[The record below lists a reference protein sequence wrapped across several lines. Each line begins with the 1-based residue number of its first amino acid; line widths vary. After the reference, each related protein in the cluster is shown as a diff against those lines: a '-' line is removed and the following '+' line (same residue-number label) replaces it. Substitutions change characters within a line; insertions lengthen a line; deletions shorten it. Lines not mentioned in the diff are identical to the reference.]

1 MEPRANS
8 IDRARSY
15 LESKGKIP
23 SGALPSVIA
32 ESWHLSL
39 ENGLDPFEG
48 VGDYVLNEREFSN
61 QTSQYSKLINY
72 SRPELETLYDQIA
85 GSNFVIAL
93 GSPDGVVLD
102 TLADTQFGYSSAG
115 KAVIPAS
122 VWTEELR
129 GTNALGTCLR
139 TRKPVQV
146 YGGEHYLRV
155 HSDVSCISAPIFDG
169 KGNLAGLLDASC
181 RSTIRQQHTAALV
194 QMSAGN
200 IENSLI
206 RNSHDNCIIIQFHP
220 RQEYLTTLSAGL
232 LVLDET
238 FRVVAANRRG
248 NAFISSEKDLMGKHF
263 DELFDNNIESLIQH
277 LATGEVLRVRDNVGS
292 AVSIRCVA
300 NKAAFALARMSLSGA
315 ELPKAPSRV
324 RVKNHFR
331 DVVIGDKAL
340 GAQLSKI
347 SSVLHE
353 NPVIHIRG
361 DVGTGKSLTARML
374 HAASERD
381 GEFVSI
387 DCSMLSDS
395 TVKEVFFGTEDA
407 STGILGRAKFGTLHL
422 DNVDSL
428 PKSIQPVIKH
438 LITHHEVMNPITF
451 QGDATDILLLSSTS
465 MELKKSEFV
474 NGLHL
479 LLTGQE
485 ISLPNTRDRSDLR
498 EIILNIVAYK
508 APSLKFDDKA
518 LELLLS
524 HDWPENFHEVRS
536 IIDQLIRKCE
546 KIITEADIL
555 STGLQF
561 NDTQQSKIVCEACSG
576 TSWKEE
582 LCKAIKNVVAENNG
596 NVSEA
601 ARQLG
606 MSRTTIYKHLS

>member
-248 NAFISSEKDLMGKHF
+248 NAFISSEKDLIGKHF

-315 ELPKAPSRV
+315 ELQKAPSRV

-361 DVGTGKSLTARML
+361 NVGTGKSLTARML

-508 APSLKFDDKA
+508 SPSLKFDDKA
-518 LELLLS
+518 LDLLLGY
-524 HDWPENFHEVRS
+524 DWPENFHEVRS
-536 IIDQLIRKCE
+536 TIDQLIRKCE
-546 KIITEADIL
+546 KIITETDVL
-555 STGLQF
+555 SIGLQLS
-561 NDTQQSKIVCEACSG
+561 DTQQSKVVCEACSG

>member
-381 GEFVSI
+381 GEFVSV

-485 ISLPNTRDRSDLR
+485 ISLPRTRDRSDLR
-498 EIILNIVAYK
+498 EIILKIVTYK
-508 APSLKFDDKA
+508 SPNLKFDDKA
-518 LELLLS
+518 LDLLLGY
-524 HDWPENFHEVRS
+524 DWPENFHEVRS
-536 IIDQLIRKCE
+536 TIDQLIRKCE
-546 KIITEADIL
+546 KIITETDIL
-555 STGLQF
+555 STGLKLI
-561 NDTQQSKIVCEACSG
+561 NTQQSKVVCEACSG

-606 MSRTTIYKHLS
+606 MSRTT

>member
-381 GEFVSI
+381 GEFVSV

-422 DNVDSL
+422 DNVGSL

-536 IIDQLIRKCE
+536 IIDQLIRKCA

>member
-536 IIDQLIRKCE
+536 IIDLLVRRCE
-546 KIITEADIL
+546 KIITETDIL

-561 NDTQQSKIVCEACSG
+561 TETQQSKVVCEACSG

>member
-1 MEPRANS
+1 MEPRENS
-8 IDRARSY
+8 VDRARAY

-23 SGALPSVIA
+23 SGALPSMIA

-39 ENGLDPFEG
+39 ENGLDPFHG
-48 VGDYVLNEREFSN
+48 VGDYVLSAAEFSG
-61 QTSQYSKLINY
+61 QTSQYAKLINY

-115 KAVIPAS
+115 KAVIPGS
-122 VWTEELR
+122 VWTEELK

-169 KGNLAGLLDASC
+169 RGNLAGILDASC

-232 LVLDET
+232 LVLDAS

-248 NAFISSEKDLMGKHF
+248 NAFISSEKNLMGKHF
-263 DELFDNNIESLIQH
+263 DELFDNNIESLMRH
-277 LATGEVLRVRDNVGS
+277 LAAGEVLRVRDNVGS

-300 NKAAFALARMSLSGA
+300 NKAAFALARMSSPGA
-315 ELPKAPSRV
+315 ELPNSASRV
-324 RVKNHFR
+324 RAKNHFR
-331 DVVIGDKAL
+331 DVVINDKAL
-340 GAQLSKI
+340 GTQLSKM
-347 SSVLHE
+347 SSILHE

-361 DVGTGKSLTARML
+361 DLGTGKSLTARML
-374 HAASERD
+374 HAASERE
-381 GEFVSI
+381 GEFVNI
-387 DCSMLSDS
+387 DCSMLTDS

-407 STGILGRAKFGTLHL
+407 STGILDRAKFGTLHL
-422 DNVDSL
+422 DNVDLL
-428 PKSIQPVIKH
+428 PKSIHPAIKH
-438 LITHHEVMNPITF
+438 LITHQEIMNPITF
-451 QGDATDILLLSSTS
+451 QGDATNILLLSSTS
-465 MELKKSEFV
+465 VELKKSEFI

-479 LLTGQE
+479 LLTGHE
-485 ISLPNTRDRSDLR
+485 IKLPNTRDRSDLR
-498 EIILNIVAYK
+498 EIILNIVSYK
-508 APSLKFDDKA
+508 SPNLKFDDNA
-518 LELLLS
+518 LDLLLS
-524 HDWPENFHEVRS
+524 YDWPENFHEVRN
-536 IIDQLIRKCE
+536 IIDQLVRKCE
-546 KIITEADIL
+546 KIITETDIL

-561 NDTQQSKIVCEACSG
+561 NDTQQSEVVCEACSG

>member
-48 VGDYVLNEREFSN
+48 VGDYVLNECEFSN

-331 DVVIGDKAL
+331 DVVIGDKEL

-407 STGILGRAKFGTLHL
+407 ATGILGRAKFGTLHL
-422 DNVDSL
+422 DNVDLL
-428 PKSIQPVIKH
+428 PKSIQPAIKH
-438 LITHHEVMNPITF
+438 LITHQEVMNPVTF

-465 MELKKSEFV
+465 EELKKNEFV

-485 ISLPNTRDRSDLR
+485 IRLPSTRDRSDLR

-508 APSLKFDDKA
+508 SPSLKFDDKA
-518 LELLLS
+518 LDLLLGYE
-524 HDWPENFHEVRS
+524 WPENFHEVRS
-536 IIDQLIRKCE
+536 TIDQLIRKCE
-546 KIITEADIL
+546 KIITETDVL
-555 STGLQF
+555 SIGLQLS
-561 NDTQQSKIVCEACSG
+561 DTQQSKVVCEACSG

>member
-206 RNSHDNCIIIQFHP
+206 RNSHDNCVIIQFHP

-248 NAFISSEKDLMGKHF
+248 NAFISSEKDLIGKHF

-381 GEFVSI
+381 GEFVSV

-536 IIDQLIRKCE
+536 TIDQLIRKCE
-546 KIITEADIL
+546 KIITETDIL
-555 STGLQF
+555 STGLKLI
-561 NDTQQSKIVCEACSG
+561 NTQQSKVVCEACSG

>member
-381 GEFVSI
+381 GEFVSV

-479 LLTGQE
+479 LLTGHE

-536 IIDQLIRKCE
+536 IIDLLVRRCE
-546 KIITEADIL
+546 KIITETDIL

-561 NDTQQSKIVCEACSG
+561 TETQQSKVVCEACSG

>member
-1 MEPRANS
+1 MEPRENS

-23 SGALPSVIA
+23 SGALPSMIA

-39 ENGLDPFEG
+39 ENGLDPFHG
-48 VGDYVLNEREFSN
+48 VGDYVLSAAEFSG
-61 QTSQYSKLINY
+61 QTSQYAKLINY

-115 KAVIPAS
+115 KAVIPGS

-169 KGNLAGLLDASC
+169 RGNLAGILDASC

-232 LVLDET
+232 LVLDAS

-248 NAFISSEKDLMGKHF
+248 NAFISSEKNLMGKHF
-263 DELFDNNIESLIQH
+263 DELFDNNIESLMRH
-277 LATGEVLRVRDNVGS
+277 LAAGEVLRVRDNVGS

-300 NKAAFALARMSLSGA
+300 NKAAFALARMSSPGA
-315 ELPKAPSRV
+315 ELPNSASRV
-324 RVKNHFR
+324 RAKNHFR
-331 DVVIGDKAL
+331 DVVINDKAL
-340 GAQLSKI
+340 GTQLSKM
-347 SSVLHE
+347 SSILHE

-361 DVGTGKSLTARML
+361 DLGTGKSLTARML
-374 HAASERD
+374 HAASERE
-381 GEFVSI
+381 GEFVNI
-387 DCSMLSDS
+387 DCSMLTDS
-395 TVKEVFFGTEDA
+395 TVKEVFFGTEDT

-422 DNVDSL
+422 DNVDLL
-428 PKSIQPVIKH
+428 PKSIHPAIKH
-438 LITHHEVMNPITF
+438 LITHQEIMNPITF
-451 QGDATDILLLSSTS
+451 QGDATNILLLSSTS
-465 MELKKSEFV
+465 VELKKSEFI

-479 LLTGQE
+479 LLTGHE
-485 ISLPNTRDRSDLR
+485 IKLPNTRDRSDLR
-498 EIILNIVAYK
+498 EIILNIVSYK
-508 APSLKFDDKA
+508 SPNLKFDDNA
-518 LELLLS
+518 LDLLLS
-524 HDWPENFHEVRS
+524 YDWPENFHEVRN
-536 IIDQLIRKCE
+536 IIDQLVRKCE
-546 KIITEADIL
+546 KIITETDIL

-561 NDTQQSKIVCEACSG
+561 NDTQQAKVVCEACSG

-606 MSRTTIYKHLS
+606 MSRTTIYKHLC

>member
-479 LLTGQE
+479 LLTGHE

-536 IIDQLIRKCE
+536 IIDLLVRRCE
-546 KIITEADIL
+546 KIITETDIL

-561 NDTQQSKIVCEACSG
+561 TETQQSKVVCEACSG

>member
-1 MEPRANS
+1 MEPRENS
-8 IDRARSY
+8 VDRARAY

-23 SGALPSVIA
+23 SGALPSMIA

-39 ENGLDPFEG
+39 ENGLDPFHG
-48 VGDYVLNEREFSN
+48 VGDYVLSAAEFSG
-61 QTSQYSKLINY
+61 QTSQYAKLINY

-115 KAVIPAS
+115 KAVIPGS

-169 KGNLAGLLDASC
+169 RGNLAGILDASC

-220 RQEYLTTLSAGL
+220 RQEYLNTLSAGL
-232 LVLDET
+232 LVLDAS

-248 NAFISSEKDLMGKHF
+248 NAFISSEKNLMGKHF
-263 DELFDNNIESLIQH
+263 NELFDNNIESLMRH
-277 LATGEVLRVRDNVGS
+277 LAAGEVLRVRDNVGS

-300 NKAAFALARMSLSGA
+300 NKAAFALARMSSPGA
-315 ELPKAPSRV
+315 ELPNSASRV
-324 RVKNHFR
+324 RAKNHFR
-331 DVVIGDKAL
+331 DVVINDKAL
-340 GAQLSKI
+340 GTQLSKM
-347 SSVLHE
+347 SSILHE

-361 DVGTGKSLTARML
+361 DLGTGKSLTARML
-374 HAASERD
+374 HAASERE
-381 GEFVSI
+381 GEFVNI
-387 DCSMLSDS
+387 DCSMLTDS

-422 DNVDSL
+422 DNVDLL
-428 PKSIQPVIKH
+428 PKSIHPAIKH
-438 LITHHEVMNPITF
+438 LITHQEIMNPITF
-451 QGDATDILLLSSTS
+451 QGDATNILLLSSTS
-465 MELKKSEFV
+465 VELKKSEFI

-479 LLTGQE
+479 LLTGHE
-485 ISLPNTRDRSDLR
+485 IKLPNTRDRSDLR
-498 EIILNIVAYK
+498 EIILNIVSYK
-508 APSLKFDDKA
+508 SPNLKFDDNA
-518 LELLLS
+518 LDLLLS
-524 HDWPENFHEVRS
+524 YDWPENFHEVRN
-536 IIDQLIRKCE
+536 IIDQLVRKCE
-546 KIITEADIL
+546 KIITETDIL

-561 NDTQQSKIVCEACSG
+561 NDTQQAKVVCEACSG

>member
-39 ENGLDPFEG
+39 ESGLDPFEG
-48 VGDYVLNEREFSN
+48 VGDYVLNENEFSN

-220 RQEYLTTLSAGL
+220 RPEYLTTLSAGL

-422 DNVDSL
+422 DNVDLL
-428 PKSIQPVIKH
+428 PKSIQPAIKH
-438 LITHHEVMNPITF
+438 LITHQEVMNPVTF

-485 ISLPNTRDRSDLR
+485 ISLPRTRDRSDLR
-498 EIILNIVAYK
+498 EIILKIVTYK
-508 APSLKFDDKA
+508 SPNLKFDDKA
-518 LELLLS
+518 LDLLLGY
-524 HDWPENFHEVRS
+524 DWPENFHEVRS
-536 IIDQLIRKCE
+536 IIDLLVRKCE
-546 KIITEADIL
+546 KIITETDIL

-561 NDTQQSKIVCEACSG
+561 NDTQQSKVVCEACSG

-582 LCKAIKNVVAENNG
+582 LCKAIKNVLAENNG

>member
-1 MEPRANS
+1 MEPRENS
-8 IDRARSY
+8 VDRARAY

-23 SGALPSVIA
+23 SGALPSMIA

-39 ENGLDPFEG
+39 ENGLDPFHG
-48 VGDYVLNEREFSN
+48 VGDYVLSAAEFSG
-61 QTSQYSKLINY
+61 QTSQYAKLINY

-115 KAVIPAS
+115 KAVIPGS

-169 KGNLAGLLDASC
+169 RGNLAGILDASC

-220 RQEYLTTLSAGL
+220 RQEYLNTLSAGL
-232 LVLDET
+232 LVLDAS

-248 NAFISSEKDLMGKHF
+248 NAFISSEKNLMGKHF
-263 DELFDNNIESLIQH
+263 NELFDNNIESLMRH
-277 LATGEVLRVRDNVGS
+277 LAAGEVLRVRDNVGS

-300 NKAAFALARMSLSGA
+300 NKAAFALARMSSPGA
-315 ELPKAPSRV
+315 ELPNSASRV
-324 RVKNHFR
+324 RAKNHFR
-331 DVVIGDKAL
+331 DVVINDKAL
-340 GAQLSKI
+340 GTQLSKM
-347 SSVLHE
+347 SSILHE

-361 DVGTGKSLTARML
+361 DLGTGKSLTARML
-374 HAASERD
+374 HAASERE
-381 GEFVSI
+381 GEFVNI
-387 DCSMLSDS
+387 DCSMLTDS

-422 DNVDSL
+422 DNVDLL
-428 PKSIQPVIKH
+428 PKSIHPAIKH
-438 LITHHEVMNPITF
+438 LITHQEIMNPITF
-451 QGDATDILLLSSTS
+451 QGDATNILLLSSTS
-465 MELKKSEFV
+465 VELKKSEFI

-479 LLTGQE
+479 LLTGHE
-485 ISLPNTRDRSDLR
+485 IKLPNTRDRSDLR
-498 EIILNIVAYK
+498 EIILNIVSYK
-508 APSLKFDDKA
+508 SPNLKFDDNA
-518 LELLLS
+518 LDLLLS
-524 HDWPENFHEVRS
+524 YDWPENFHEVRN
-536 IIDQLIRKCE
+536 IIDQLVRKCE
-546 KIITEADIL
+546 KIITETDIL

-561 NDTQQSKIVCEACSG
+561 NDTQQAKVVCEACSG

-606 MSRTTIYKHLS
+606 MSRTTIYKHLC

>member
-155 HSDVSCISAPIFDG
+155 HSDVSCISAPIYDG

-536 IIDQLIRKCE
+536 IIDLLVRKCE
-546 KIITEADIL
+546 KIITETDIL

-561 NDTQQSKIVCEACSG
+561 NDTQQSKVVCEACSG

>member
-422 DNVDSL
+422 DNVDLL
-428 PKSIQPVIKH
+428 PKSIQPAIKH
-438 LITHHEVMNPITF
+438 LITHQEVMNPVTF

-465 MELKKSEFV
+465 EELKKNEFV

-485 ISLPNTRDRSDLR
+485 IRLPSTRDRSDLR

-508 APSLKFDDKA
+508 SPSLKFDDKA
-518 LELLLS
+518 LDLLLGYE
-524 HDWPENFHEVRS
+524 WPENFHEVRS
-536 IIDQLIRKCE
+536 TIDQLIRKCE
-546 KIITEADIL
+546 KIITETDIL
-555 STGLQF
+555 STGLKLI
-561 NDTQQSKIVCEACSG
+561 NTQQSKVVCESCSG

>member
-248 NAFISSEKDLMGKHF
+248 NAFISSEKDLIGKHF
-263 DELFDNNIESLIQH
+263 DQLFDNNIEKLIQH

-300 NKAAFALARMSLSGA
+300 NKAAFALARMSLSGT
-315 ELPKAPSRV
+315 ELPKAPSRI
-324 RVKNHFR
+324 RIKNHFR

-381 GEFVSI
+381 GEFVNI
-387 DCSMLSDS
+387 DCSMLSES
-395 TVKEVFFGTEDA
+395 TVRAVFFGTEDA
-407 STGILGRAKFGTLHL
+407 SNGILGRAKFGTLHL
-422 DNVDSL
+422 DNVDLL
-428 PKSIQPVIKH
+428 PNSIQPAIKH
-438 LITHHEVMNPITF
+438 LITHQEVMNPVTF

-508 APSLKFDDKA
+508 APNLKFDDKA

-546 KIITEADIL
+546 KIITETDIL
-555 STGLQF
+555 STGLQLS
-561 NDTQQSKIVCEACSG
+561 DTQQSKVVCEGCSG

>member
-407 STGILGRAKFGTLHL
+407 PTGILGRAKFGTLHL

-479 LLTGQE
+479 LLTGHE

-536 IIDQLIRKCE
+536 IIDLLVRRCE
-546 KIITEADIL
+546 KIITETDIL

-561 NDTQQSKIVCEACSG
+561 TETQQSKVVCEACSG

>member
-331 DVVIGDKAL
+331 DVVIGDKEL

-407 STGILGRAKFGTLHL
+407 PTGILGRAKFGTLHL

-536 IIDQLIRKCE
+536 IIDLLVRRCE
-546 KIITEADIL
+546 KIITETDIL

-561 NDTQQSKIVCEACSG
+561 TETQQSKVVCEACSG

>member
-139 TRKPVQV
+139 TRKAVQV

-536 IIDQLIRKCE
+536 IIDLLVRKCE
-546 KIITEADIL
+546 KIITETDIL

-561 NDTQQSKIVCEACSG
+561 NDTQQSKVVCEACSG

>member
-479 LLTGQE
+479 LLTGHE

>member
-381 GEFVSI
+381 GEFVSV

-536 IIDQLIRKCE
+536 MIDQLIRKCE

>member
-407 STGILGRAKFGTLHL
+407 PTGILGRAKFGTLHL

-536 IIDQLIRKCE
+536 IIDLLVRRCE
-546 KIITEADIL
+546 KIITETDIL

-561 NDTQQSKIVCEACSG
+561 TETQQSKVVCEACSG

>member
-115 KAVIPAS
+115 KAVIPGS

-169 KGNLAGLLDASC
+169 RGNLAGLLDASC

-232 LVLDET
+232 LVLDES

-248 NAFISSEKDLMGKHF
+248 NAFISSEKNLMGKHF
-263 DELFDNNIESLIQH
+263 DELFDNNIESLIRH
-277 LATGEVLRVRDNVGS
+277 LAEGEVLRVRDNVGS

-300 NKAAFALARMSLSGA
+300 NKAAFALARMSSPVT
-315 ELPKAPSRV
+315 ELPNSSSRV
-324 RVKNHFR
+324 RAKNHFR
-331 DVVIGDKAL
+331 DVVINDKAL
-340 GAQLSKI
+340 GTQLSKI
-347 SSVLHE
+347 SSILHE

-374 HAASERD
+374 HAASERK
-381 GEFVSI
+381 GEFVNI
-387 DCSMLSDS
+387 DCSMLREISVNDA
-395 TVKEVFFGTEDA
+395 FFGTEDA
-407 STGILGRAKFGTLHL
+407 ATGIFARAKFGTLHL
-422 DNVDSL
+422 DNVDLL
-428 PKSIQPVIKH
+428 PRALQPAIKH
-438 LITHHEVMNPITF
+438 LITHQEVMNPTTF
-451 QGDATDILLLSSTS
+451 KSEATDILLLSSTS
-465 MELKKSEFV
+465 MELTKSEFV

-479 LLTGQE
+479 LLTGNE
-485 ISLPNTRDRSDLR
+485 IRLPNTRDRSDLR

-508 APSLKFDDKA
+508 VPNLKIEEEA
-518 LELLLS
+518 IELLLS
-524 HDWPENFHEVRS
+524 YDWPENFHEVRN

-546 KIITEADIL
+546 NSITKRDIL
-555 STGLQF
+555 STGLQLS
-561 NDTQQSKIVCEACSG
+561 DTRHDKVVCAACTG

-582 LCKAIKNVVAENNG
+582 LCKAIKSVVAENNG

-606 MSRTTIYKHLS
+606 MSRTTIYKHLT